1 MTTDA
6 YVINEAISEGITM
19 DSALCYDVT
28 ASGRERWEQEHGR
41 TRKHKLCLQESS
53 NLAEQHREFPG
64 GPVAGTP
71 HFHCRGH
78 RFNPWSGN

>member
-41 TRKHKLCLQESS
+41 T
-53 NLAEQHREFPG
+53 
-64 GPVAGTP
+64 
-71 HFHCRGH
+71 
-78 RFNPWSGN
+78 

>member
-1 MTTDA
+1 
-6 YVINEAISEGITM
+6 M

-28 ASGRERWEQEHGR
+28 LSGRVRREKEHGR

-53 NLAEQHREFPG
+53 NLAAQHREFPG

-71 HFHCRGH
+71 HFSNQGH
-78 RFNPWSGN
+78 RFNAWLGN